1 MQINND
7 IKNNILSLD
16 DKTLKSVIG
25 SIAQKAGVESSKIK
39 ISDYDLIKIRNVIQN
54 ASDKDANEALN
65 LIGEEKARLIFDELK
80 KQGGK

>member
-1 MQINND
+1 MV
-7 IKNNILSLD
+7 
-16 DKTLKSVIG
+16 TSVIG

-65 LIGEEKARLIFDELK
+65 LIGEEKARLIFDELN

>member
-65 LIGEEKARLIFDELK
+65 LIGEEKARLIFDELN